1 MTLLVELYLDEVWTD
16 ITSYVRVNPGVV
28 VNFGIRAES
37 GIADAAEITLTVSNR
52 DGRFTPKNPE
62 GAWFGLIKRGI
73 PLRVSVDTVVRGI
86 GEVSEFPAQNGRA
99 SGRERVC
106 EYG

>member
-28 VNFGIRAES
+28 VNFGIRDES
-37 GIADAAEITLTVSNR
+37 GIADAAEITLTVNNR

-62 GAWFGLIKRGI
+62 GAWR
-73 PLRVSVDTVVRGI
+73 
-86 GEVSEFPAQNGRA
+86 SEEHTSEPQSLMRISYADFCLKTQNTT
-99 SGRERVC
+99 S
-106 EYG
+106 YIYT